1 LPTNDVMSML
11 VVAIAPPHPTV
22 LSLRMAVAIYVTG
35 ISTPEVHLEFPPLL
49 GTLTDARYPSIIYQA
64 MEAMAAMRAPTR
76 GRVNVLDRGG
86 CVEISAYWQHWQC
99 LFPQHGP
106 GRKHARPI
114 LLEPWQARIAA
125 AHPQLLLRG
134 LIHSDGCRV
143 TNRVWGGK
151 YSYPRYFFT
160 NKSSDILEIF
170 RAACD
175 VLGISYRNSKPD
187 TISIAK
193 RKDVA
198 ALDSFIGPKT

>member
-1 LPTNDVMSML
+1 MSML